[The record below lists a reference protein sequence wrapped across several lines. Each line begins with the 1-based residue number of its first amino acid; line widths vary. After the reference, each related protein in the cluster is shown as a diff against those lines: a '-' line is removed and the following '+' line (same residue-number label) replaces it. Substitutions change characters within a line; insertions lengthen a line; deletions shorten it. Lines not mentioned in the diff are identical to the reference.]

1 MVGSTLMG
9 EKKRPSAP
17 APMKPMAVR
26 IPAELRQRL
35 RVYVAKADVKIQG
48 VITDAI
54 EDYLKKHGG

>member
-1 MVGSTLMG
+1 MG